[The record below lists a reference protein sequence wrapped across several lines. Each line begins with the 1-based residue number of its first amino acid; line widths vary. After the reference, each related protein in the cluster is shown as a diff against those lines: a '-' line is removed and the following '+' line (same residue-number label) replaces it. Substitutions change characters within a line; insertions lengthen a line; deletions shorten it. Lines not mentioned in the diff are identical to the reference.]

1 MSTLRGIAI
10 GLYAT
15 VVLTPLLTGR
25 WGSRRVEVR
34 SVNRFGVGSGF
45 SGSPSTV
52 YAFEKRR
59 LLHAMEGYMKGSGG
73 QEEAGYILSLAE
85 EEPGESLEKASKEE
99 EEVEVEVKN
108 EVGREDEEEEEEEE
122 EEVNPALYSTVVMII
137 SILLI
142 LLTIG
147 FEKMEI
153 SIENRAEEAM
163 KPIIDSLFGE
173 MTVLGFLSVFTF
185 VLGEIP
191 AFTRLSV
198 MLFNESNTLMEIL
211 EFVHYTIFFVMIF
224 FVLEVL
230 ILLKMGEESATK
242 WMKMDRIYQNSHI
255 MKNEDTNSRL
265 GRYMMKDLSNE
276 MVDDQPYF
284 NALRTEFMLGRSP
297 DSLKPAEIE
306 HRLLRE
312 FNFGLYLS
320 KVMLKMLQDV
330 VDLHAFT
337 WVFFALFSVVVYGVN
352 MLSGNDRVISA
363 WFWVAIGWSAIFFNK
378 FFYRHL
384 LEVLKALVP
393 PLPSESLY
401 SKANETLPPWTS
413 INMKDYMRNRS
424 WLVEK
429 FVGNREPTRLQTL
442 FWFERKG
449 PSNVYIFIIQTQ
461 FVFLSLYCA
470 ILLLSFFGS
479 MWTDTNA
486 FVFALYVVLAIAP
499 VILVIFK
506 NNCLVSAMVQVMAM
520 IPRPQII
527 SDVLQ
532 EEMVENSVRA
542 FLVLHTLSN
551 AMEKGFKNKR
561 TRGKSYIAVKFEHF
575 YDPSLIERTE
585 AIFGFFDQDN
595 DGFIS
600 ASEFGAVMASLK
612 IQLDENQTLEMVSMF
627 DDDGDGKV
635 SKDEF
640 LQWYADSSC
649 DGGQSME
656 EKAYYL
662 FQIFDQDKNGQ
673 ISITELSDALKGFHS
688 GLNIDQIM
696 HIMKALDKNGDG
708 EIGVEEFENLFENYY
723 PNEWRTTF
731 LTD

>member
-1 MSTLRGIAI
+1 MQ
-10 GLYAT
+10 
-15 VVLTPLLTGR
+15 
-25 WGSRRVEVR
+25 
-34 SVNRFGVGSGF
+34 
-45 SGSPSTV
+45 
-52 YAFEKRR
+52 K
-59 LLHAMEGYMKGSGG
+59 
-73 QEEAGYILSLAE
+73 Q
-85 EEPGESLEKASKEE
+85 
-99 EEVEVEVKN
+99 
-108 EVGREDEEEEEEEE
+108 
-122 EEVNPALYSTVVMII
+122 ALYSTVVMII

-352 MLSGNDRVISA
+352 MLSGNDRVVS
-363 WFWVAIGWSAIFFNK
+363 FM
-378 FFYRHL
+378 
-384 LEVLKALVP
+384 ALCV
-393 PLPSESLY
+393 S
-401 SKANETLPPWTS
+401 
-413 INMKDYMRNRS
+413 
-424 WLVEK
+424 
-429 FVGNREPTRLQTL
+429 
-442 FWFERKG
+442 
-449 PSNVYIFIIQTQ
+449 FIQACNSGTI
-461 FVFLSLYCA
+461 
-470 ILLLSFFGS
+470 
-479 MWTDTNA
+479 
-486 FVFALYVVLAIAP
+486 LAIA
-499 VILVIFK
+499 
-506 NNCLVSAMVQVMAM
+506 
-520 IPRPQII
+520 
-527 SDVLQ
+527 
-532 EEMVENSVRA
+532 
-542 FLVLHTLSN
+542 
-551 AMEKGFKNKR
+551 
-561 TRGKSYIAVKFEHF
+561 HF
-575 YDPSLIERTE
+575 
-585 AIFGFFDQDN
+585 
-595 DGFIS
+595 
-600 ASEFGAVMASLK
+600 
-612 IQLDENQTLEMVSMF
+612 
-627 DDDGDGKV
+627 
-635 SKDEF
+635 
-640 LQWYADSSC
+640 
-649 DGGQSME
+649 
-656 EKAYYL
+656 
-662 FQIFDQDKNGQ
+662 
-673 ISITELSDALKGFHS
+673 
-688 GLNIDQIM
+688 
-696 HIMKALDKNGDG
+696 
-708 EIGVEEFENLFENYY
+708 
-723 PNEWRTTF
+723 
-731 LTD
+731 